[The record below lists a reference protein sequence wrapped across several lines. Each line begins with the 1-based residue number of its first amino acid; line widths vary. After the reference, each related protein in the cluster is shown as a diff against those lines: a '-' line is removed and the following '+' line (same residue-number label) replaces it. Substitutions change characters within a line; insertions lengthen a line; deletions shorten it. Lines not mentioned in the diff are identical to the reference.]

1 MVEVNLLPQQYRKQS
16 EPTLWQP
23 AAIGV
28 AVLTALILLG
38 VEVATAT
45 KIGNIK
51 KELDSVNGEIA
62 ALTPA
67 DREFRQLTQEKTELQ
82 QVTAIAGQLRD
93 AKTYWTNDL
102 ASFTAQLPGGSGVA
116 LKSLTIRPVD
126 ATNLASQQQNGVY
139 TGQNVTREIDLSGS
153 ASSQQAVVN
162 FLRTFENNPNFG
174 VNFRSLQSE
183 GETGRYT
190 FNATVGIVK
199 GDAAATS
206 PTTTPAGGTPEAP
219 PAPGASSSQGGGRVN

>member
-1 MVEVNLLPQQYRKQS
+1 VVEINLLPQQYRKQS

-23 AAIGV
+23 AAVGV
-28 AVLTALILLG
+28 VVLTALILIG

-45 KIGNIK
+45 KVGNLT

-67 DREFRQLTQEKTELQ
+67 SQEFGRLNQEKNQLT
-82 QVTAIAGQLRD
+82 QVTAIAVQLRD
-93 AKTYWTNDL
+93 AKTYWANDI

-116 LKSLTIRPVD
+116 LQSMTIRPLD
-126 ATNLASQQQNGVY
+126 AGALASQQQNGVY
-139 TGQNVTREIDLSGS
+139 TGKNVTREIELNGS

-174 VNFRSLQSE
+174 LNFRSMQAE
-183 GETGRYT
+183 GDTGQYT
-190 FNATVGIVK
+190 FSATVGIVK
-199 GDAAATS
+199 GEATAPASTDGSS
-206 PTTTPAGGTPEAP
+206 PATPA
-219 PAPGASSSQGGGRVN
+219 APGAPVSSVGGGRVN

>member
-23 AAIGV
+23 AAVGV
-28 AVLTALILLG
+28 VVLTALILIG
-38 VEVATAT
+38 MEVATGT
-45 KIGNIK
+45 KVGNLN

-67 DREFRQLTQEKTELQ
+67 AQEYGRLTQEKNQLT
-82 QVTAIAGQLRD
+82 QVTAIAVQLRD
-93 AKTYWTNDL
+93 AKTYWANDI
-102 ASFTAQLPGGSGVA
+102 ASFTAQLPSSSGVA
-116 LKSLTIRPVD
+116 LQSMTIRPLE
-126 ATNLASQQQNGVY
+126 AGALASQQQNGVY
-139 TGQNVTREIDLSGS
+139 TGKNVTREIELSGS
-153 ASSQQAVVN
+153 ASSQQSVVN

-174 VNFRSLQSE
+174 LNFRSMQAE

-199 GDAAATS
+199 AASAAE
-206 PTTTPAGGTPEAP
+206 PATTPAAPGTPPA
-219 PAPGASSSQGGGRVN
+219 APGAPVSSQGGGSVN

>member
-23 AAIGV
+23 AAVGL
-28 AVLTALILLG
+28 AVLTALILVG

-45 KIGNIK
+45 RVGNLK
-51 KELDSVNGEIA
+51 KDIDSVNGEIA

-67 DREFRQLTQEKTELQ
+67 DREFKALTQEKTQLTQ
-82 QVTAIAGQLRD
+82 ITAIAVQLRD

-116 LKSLTIRPVD
+116 LKSMTIRPLD
-126 ATNLASQQQNGVY
+126 AAALATQQQNGVY
-139 TGQNVTREIDLSGS
+139 TGKNVTREIELSGS

-183 GETGRYT
+183 GETGQYT
-190 FNATVGIVK
+190 FNATVGLVK
-199 GDAAATS
+199 GDAAA
-206 PTTTPAGGTPEAP
+206 PTTPADGAPAAP
-219 PAPGASSSQGGGRVN
+219 PAPGAPVSSAEGGRVD